1 MSGTDGA
8 PPHPPPRPPPHP
20 APCVP
25 RAAPAADPPVLLAP
39 TLPTTLMALAIGIFG
54 GWLALLAGLPL
65 AWMIGAMSATTAA
78 AALGAPIALPIG
90 FRQLMVTVLGV
101 MLGSGFSPEMLERV
115 GEWALSLAALA
126 LYAAAAGGAGL
137 FYFRRVCGYDA
148 VTAYFS
154 AMPGGFSEMILVGT
168 EMGDDARVISLTH
181 AARVMLVVLALPFAF
196 QMLVGYDPAARAPAG
211 LPLAQVSGADLAV
224 LTACGVVGF
233 LLARGLRLPAAALV
247 GPMVLSAVVHILGWT
262 TAKPPFELVAAAQVV
277 VGTAIGCRFAGVTAR
292 LLLRTAAAA
301 AGGTVV
307 LLSATL
313 AFAIGLA
320 QATGLPAVPLVLAFS
335 PGGLAEMSLIAIA
348 IGADAAF
355 VATHHVVRIFMIVV
369 IAPLAFKLMRRGG
382 R

>member
-1 MSGTDGA
+1 LSGTEA
-8 PPHPPPRPPPHP
+8 SPPSPPPSPPPG
-20 APCVP
+20 
-25 RAAPAADPPVLLAP
+25 PPVLLAP
-39 TLPTTLMALAIGIFG
+39 TLRTTLVALVIGTFG
-54 GWLALLAGLPL
+54 GWLAGLAGLPL

-78 AALGAPIALPIG
+78 AALGLPIAMPIG
-90 FRQLMVTVLGV
+90 FRHFMVAVLGV
-101 MLGSGFSPEMLERV
+101 MLGSGFSPEMLDRI

-137 FYFRRVCGYDA
+137 FYFRRICGYDA

-154 AMPGGFSEMILVGT
+154 AMPGGLSEMILVGT
-168 EMGDDARVISLTH
+168 EMGGDARIISLTH

-196 QMLVGYDPAARAPAG
+196 QMMIGYDPAARPLAG
-211 LPLAQVSGADLAV
+211 LPLADVSGADLAV
-224 LTACGVVGF
+224 LTACGALGYT
-233 LLARGLRLPAAALV
+233 LARVLRLPAAAVV
-247 GPMVLSAVVHILGWT
+247 GPMILSALVHILGWT
-262 TAKPPFELVAAAQVV
+262 SAKPPFELVAAAQVV

-301 AGGTVV
+301 AGGTAV

-313 AFAIGLA
+313 AFAFALA
-320 QATGLPAVPLVLAFS
+320 QVTGLPVVALTLAFS

-369 IAPLAFKLMRRGG
+369 FAPLAFKLMRRRDGARGGG
-382 R
+382 RGG

>member
-1 MSGTDGA
+1 MSGA
-8 PPHPPPRPPPHP
+8 E
-20 APCVP
+20 
-25 RAAPAADPPVLLAP
+25 AADRPVLLAP
-39 TLPTTLMALAIGIFG
+39 RPRTTLLALALGTLG
-54 GWLALLAGLPL
+54 GWLAFQIDLPL

-78 AALGAPIALPIG
+78 AALGAPIALPLG

-101 MLGSGFSPEMLERV
+101 MLGSGFSPEMLDRV
-115 GEWALSLAALA
+115 GDWAVSLSALA
-126 LYAAAAGGAGL
+126 LYAVAAGGAGL
-137 FYFRRVCGYDA
+137 FYFRRICGYDA

-168 EMGDDARVISLTH
+168 EMGGDARVISLTH
-181 AARVMLVVLALPFAF
+181 AARVLLVVLALPFAF
-196 QMLVGYDPAARAPAG
+196 QMLIGYDPAGRPPAG
-211 LPLAQVSGADLAV
+211 LPLAEVSGADLAV
-224 LTACGVVGF
+224 LTACGAAGF
-233 LLARGLRLPAAALV
+233 LLARVLHLPAAALV
-247 GPMVLSAVVHILGWT
+247 GPMILSGVVHILGWT

-277 VGTAIGCRFAGVTAR
+277 VGTAIGCRFAGVTTR

-301 AGGTVV
+301 AGGTAV

-320 QATGLPAVPLVLAFS
+320 RVTGLPAVPLVLAVS

-369 IAPLAFKLMRRGG
+369 FAPLAFRLMRRGRRG
-382 R
+382 G

>member
-1 MSGTDGA
+1 MSRAEPTDK
-8 PPHPPPRPPPHP
+8 
-20 APCVP
+20 
-25 RAAPAADPPVLLAP
+25 PVLLAP
-39 TLPTTLMALAIGIFG
+39 TPRTTLVALAIGSFG
-54 GWLALLAGLPL
+54 GWFATLAGLPL

-78 AALGAPIALPIG
+78 AALGAQIALPIR
-90 FRQLMVTVLGV
+90 FRQVMVAVLGV
-101 MLGSGFSPEMLERV
+101 MLGSGFSPEILERV
-115 GEWALSLAALA
+115 GEWAISLAALA

-137 FYFRRVCGYDA
+137 FYFRRICGYDA
-148 VTAYFS
+148 ITAYFS
-154 AMPGGFSEMILVGT
+154 AMPGGMTEMILVGT
-168 EMGDDARVISLTH
+168 EMGGDARVISLTH

-196 QMLVGYDPAARAPAG
+196 QMLIGYDPAGRPPPG
-211 LPLAQVSGADLAV
+211 LPLTAVAGADLAV
-224 LTACGVVGF
+224 LVACGVLGF
-233 LLARGLRLPAAALV
+233 FLARLLRLPAAGLT
-247 GPMVLSAVVHILGWT
+247 GPMILSAAVHILGWT

-277 VGTAIGCRFAGVTAR
+277 IGTAIGCRFAGVTAG

-307 LLSATL
+307 LLSATI

-320 QATGLPAVPLVLAFS
+320 QLTGLPAVPLMLAFS

-369 IAPLAFKLMRRGG
+369 IAPLAFKLMRRGC

>member
-1 MSGTDGA
+1 LSDGGLSRA
-8 PPHPPPRPPPHP
+8 ESADKPP
-20 APCVP
+20 
-25 RAAPAADPPVLLAP
+25 LLAP
-39 TLPTTLMALAIGIFG
+39 TLRTTLVALAVGSLG
-54 GWLALLAGLPL
+54 GWLATLAGLPL
-65 AWMIGAMSATTAA
+65 GWMIGAMIATTAA

-168 EMGDDARVISLTH
+168 EMGGDARVISLTH

-224 LTACGVVGF
+224 LTACGAIGY
-233 LLARGLRLPAAALV
+233 LMANMLRLPAAAMV
-247 GPMVLSAVVHILGWT
+247 GPMILSAAVHILGWS
-262 TAKPPFELVAAAQVV
+262 TAKPPFELVAAAQIVI
-277 VGTAIGCRFAGVTAR
+277 GTVIGCRFAGVTLR
-292 LLLRTAAAA
+292 LLLRTAAVA
-301 AGGTVV
+301 AGGTAV

-313 AFAIGLA
+313 AFAMGLA
-320 QATGLPAVPLVLAFS
+320 QITGLPVVSLILAFS

-369 IAPLAFKLMRRGG
+369 IAPLAFKLTRHG
-382 R
+382 RAGR

>member
-1 MSGTDGA
+1 LSRTEA
-8 PPHPPPRPPPHP
+8 Q
-20 APCVP
+20 
-25 RAAPAADPPVLLAP
+25 PVLLAP
-39 TLPTTLMALAIGIFG
+39 TLRTTLVALTIGTFG
-54 GWLALLAGLPL
+54 GWLAALVGLPL

-78 AALGAPIALPIG
+78 AALGLPIAMPIG
-90 FRQLMVTVLGV
+90 FRHFMVTVLGV

-137 FYFRRVCGYDA
+137 FYFRRICGYDP

-154 AMPGGFSEMILVGT
+154 AMPGGLSEMILVGT
-168 EMGDDARVISLTH
+168 EMGGDARVISLTH

-196 QMLVGYDPAARAPAG
+196 QMMIGYDPAARPPAG
-211 LPLAQVSGADLAV
+211 LPLAEVARADLAV
-224 LTACGVVGF
+224 LTACGALGY
-233 LLARGLRLPAAALV
+233 LLARVLRVPAAAVV
-247 GPMVLSAVVHILGWT
+247 GPMILSALVHILGWT
-262 TAKPPFELVAAAQVV
+262 SAKPPFELVAAAQVV
-277 VGTAIGCRFAGVTAR
+277 VGTAIGCRFAGVTTR

-301 AGGTVV
+301 AGGTAV

-320 QATGLPAVPLVLAFS
+320 QVTGLPVVALTLAFS

-369 IAPLAFKLMRRGG
+369 FAPLAFRLMRRGRGG